1 MKSIVRRTGT
11 LLIALLFVAAAS
23 GSTPKRISEEE
34 AKQAGLAF
42 LNRVFDASETEAT
55 VKYVTEA
62 GYSYTDGEIV
72 ETGKEEPVSYYVV
85 TVSEYNDGRYRYYAQ
100 VNAETGVAYYAGRST
115 SFVPEMTAEQQ
126 KAFSEAKG
134 NGDWEQYDYSRV
146 SVDCRDTA
154 REWIAQTFDLK
165 AKILGFIDGGFLS
178 DDTGTYA
185 SFYVVIRD
193 GTIYYVNML
202 WPQRTVLEVG
212 VLNQIGSY
220 WSEP

>member
-1 MKSIVRRTGT
+1 M
-11 LLIALLFVAAAS
+11 IAALFFAS
-23 GSTPKRISEEE
+23 AFGAKPKLISEAE
-34 AKQAGLAF
+34 AKKAGLAF

-85 TVSEYNDGRYRYYAQ
+85 TVSEYNDGRYRYFAQ

-126 KAFSEAKG
+126 KAANEAKG
-134 NGDWEQYDYSRV
+134 NGDWIKYDFTRV
-146 SVDCRDTA
+146 STDCSDAA

-165 AKILGFIDGGFLS
+165 AKILGFIDCGFLS
-178 DDTGTYA
+178 DDTGTYT

-212 VLNQIGSY
+212 VLNQIGPY